1 MDNFYE
7 CVGVSGSIFWMGGVG
22 GHFLWV
28 GGSDWEDWRYIFDE
42 LWWVDIFY
50 GWVEVG
56 GGKWRYILGGW
67 GLVDNFYGFF
77 YSF

>member
-7 CVGVSGSIFWMGGVG
+7 CVGVGGSIFWMGGVG

-28 GGSDWEDWRYIFDE
+28 GGSDWGDWRYIFDE

-50 GWVEVG
+50 G
-56 GGKWRYILGGW
+56 
-67 GLVDNFYGFF
+67 
-77 YSF
+77 